1 MWKILCDTRYVQLN
15 ANRCVCSMLK
25 FQCFPG
31 VVMCLHAQRVY
42 SVKYST
48 RTKLMEKYK
57 WNRLEEKPDPEVIA
71 THVSVTAENDPQLPM
86 LHQQP
91 KV

>member
-42 SVKYST
+42 SVKYSL
-48 RTKLMEKYK
+48 R
-57 WNRLEEKPDPEVIA
+57 NRLEEKPDPEVIA